1 LVAVYVPNAGECL
14 KRLDYRVKEW
24 DKAFF
29 EYLNKLNENKNIIV
43 CGDLNVAHKEID
55 IFDPKN
61 KKKSAGFTNEERESF
76 TKFLEYGYV
85 DTFRH
90 FYPEIVKYSY
100 FSMRA
105 GRKNIEENKGWRL
118 DYFITNK
125 DHVGRIVDSQ
135 ILNEYE
141 GSDHCPIKLIVKS

>member
-1 LVAVYVPNAGECL
+1 VPNAGEGL

-29 EYLNKLNENKNIIV
+29 DYLYKLKEKKNIIL

-55 IFDPKN
+55 IFDPKS

-76 TKFLEYGYV
+76 TKLLEHGYV

-90 FYPEIVKYSY
+90 FYPDAVKYSY
-100 FSMRA
+100 FSLRA

-118 DYFITNK
+118 DYFVTDK
-125 DHVGRIVDSQ
+125 GLVGKIIDSQ
-135 ILNEYE
+135 ILNEHE
-141 GSDHCPIKLIVKS
+141 GSDHCPIKLVLKV